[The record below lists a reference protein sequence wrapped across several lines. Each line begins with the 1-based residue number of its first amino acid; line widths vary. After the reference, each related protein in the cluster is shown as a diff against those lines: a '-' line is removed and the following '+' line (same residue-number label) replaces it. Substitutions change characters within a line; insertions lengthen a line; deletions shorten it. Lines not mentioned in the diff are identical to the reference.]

1 MFRLV
6 IDGVDALCRFRFEP
20 QQSQMIAARIGAV
33 DVSERN
39 SQYADVTDMFR
50 HLQSL
55 DEGSVAFRSHRD
67 AIIEKALPIADHIA
81 RRFSNRGE
89 PFDDLVQ
96 AARVGLLN
104 AVNRFDV
111 ETGSDFLSF
120 AVPTM
125 MGEVRRHFRD
135 HGWAVKVPRRLK
147 DLQKQLVHARGELS
161 QRLGRAPTASE
172 LADHLEIDR
181 ELVVQGL
188 IAGSNYSTRST
199 DMQVGPA
206 GESRSLGDTFG
217 DVDPNLDSV
226 INVETVRPLITALP
240 ERQRVVLRLRFFE
253 NLTQTQ
259 IAERVG
265 CSQMHVSRL
274 IAQALRTLRS
284 QVREPDHLAATA

>member
-1 MFRLV
+1 MSA
-6 IDGVDALCRFRFEP
+6 G
-20 QQSQMIAARIGAV
+20 
-33 DVSERN
+33 N

-50 HLQSL
+50 HLHSL
-55 DEGSVAFRSHRD
+55 DKSSVAFRCQRD
-67 AIIEKALPIADHIA
+67 TIIERALPIADHIA

-96 AARVGLLN
+96 AARVGLVN
-104 AVNRFDV
+104 AVNRFDI

-147 DLQKQLVHARGELS
+147 DLQKQLVSARSELS
-161 QRLGRAPTASE
+161 QRLNRAPTASE
-172 LADHLEIDR
+172 LAEHLDIDR
-181 ELVVQGL
+181 EMVIQGL

-199 DMQVGPA
+199 DMQVGPD
-206 GESRSLGDTFG
+206 GETRSLGDTFG
-217 DVDPNLDSV
+217 DVDHNLDTV
-226 INVETVRPLITALP
+226 VAAETVRPLIAALP
-240 ERQRVVLRLRFFE
+240 ERQRNVLRLRFFE

-259 IAERVG
+259 IAERIG

-284 QVREPDHLAATA
+284 QVREPDLAATA

>member
-6 IDGVDALCRFRFEP
+6 IDGVDALWFRFEP
-20 QQSQMIAARIGAV
+20 QESHLIAARIGAV
-33 DVSERN
+33 GVSERN

-55 DEGSVAFRSHRD
+55 DQGSVAFRCHRD

-172 LADHLEIDR
+172 LADHLDIDR

-217 DVDPNLDSV
+217 DLDPNLDSV
-226 INVETVRPLITALP
+226 INTETVRPLIASLS
-240 ERQRVVLRLRFFE
+240 ERQRDVLRLRFFE

-284 QVREPDHLAATA
+284 QVREADHLAATA

>member
-1 MFRLV
+1 MS
-6 IDGVDALCRFRFEP
+6 G
-20 QQSQMIAARIGAV
+20 
-33 DVSERN
+33 RN
-39 SQYADVTDMFR
+39 SQYADVTEMFR
-50 HLQSL
+50 HLHSL
-55 DEGSVAFRSHRD
+55 DENSVAFRCHRD
-67 AIIEKALPIADHIA
+67 TIIERALPIADHIA

-96 AARVGLLN
+96 AARVGLVN

-147 DLQKQLVHARGELS
+147 DLQKQLVHARSELS

-172 LADHLEIDR
+172 IADHLDIDR

-199 DMQVGPA
+199 DMQVGA
-206 GESRSLGDTFG
+206 DGESRSLGDTFG
-217 DVDPNLDSV
+217 EIDHHLDTV
-226 INVETVRPLITALP
+226 VAVETVRPLIAALP
-240 ERQRVVLRLRFFE
+240 ERQRDVLRLRFFE
-253 NLTQTQ
+253 NMTQTQ
-259 IAERVG
+259 IAAHVG

-274 IAQALRTLRS
+274 IAQALRTLRN
-284 QVREPDHLAATA
+284 QVREPDLAATA